1 METRALS
8 VSLREVKKN
17 EAAKLRR
24 NGQVPAV
31 VYHKGEATVA
41 VCVEELAM
49 DKLVH
54 SSEQHLIDL
63 QFADGTSKRAFI
75 KDVQFDP
82 VTDRVIH
89 ADFQLFSA
97 EEVVE
102 MEVPAH
108 FEGECA
114 GVKIGGG
121 KLQVNLHVL
130 TLKGRPEDMPEHFTV
145 DISGLELGQILHI
158 RDLKLGSLEGKVQ
171 VIGDADAPV
180 VSVVAQRKEAEAAA
194 EGAAA
199 EA

>member
-8 VSLREVKKN
+8 VNLREVKKN

-24 NGQVPAV
+24 QGLVPAV

-41 VCVEELAM
+41 ISVEEINL

-54 SSEQHLIDL
+54 SSESHMIDL
-63 QFADGTSKRAFI
+63 QYPDGNSVRSFI

-82 VTDRVIH
+82 VSDRIIH

-97 EEVVE
+97 DEVVE
-102 MEVPAH
+102 MEVPIH
-108 FEGECA
+108 LEGECP

-121 KLQVNLHVL
+121 KIQINVHAL
-130 TLKGRPEDMPEHFTV
+130 TLKGKPEAMPEHFTV
-145 DISGLELGQILHI
+145 DISVLELGQTLHI
-158 RDLKLGSLEGKVQ
+158 RDLQKMAPEGIQ
-171 VIGDADAPV
+171 ILGDADASV
-180 VSVVAQRKEAEAAA
+180 VSIMAPRKEAEAAT

-199 EA
+199 QA

>member
-8 VSLREVKKN
+8 VNLREVKKN

-24 NGQVPAV
+24 LGQVPAV

-41 VCVEELAM
+41 ISVEEISLN
-49 DKLVH
+49 KLVH
-54 SSEQHLIDL
+54 SSESHMIDL
-63 QFADGTSKRAFI
+63 QYPDGKSVRSFI

-97 EEVVE
+97 DEVVE
-102 MEVPAH
+102 MEVPIH
-108 FEGECA
+108 LEGECT

-121 KLQVNLHVL
+121 KIQINLHAL
-130 TLKGRPEDMPEHFTV
+130 TLKGKPEAMPEHFTV
-145 DISGLELGQILHI
+145 DISALELGQTLHI
-158 RDLKLGSLEGKVQ
+158 GDLQTIAPAGIQILGDT
-171 VIGDADAPV
+171 DAAV
-180 VSVVAQRKEAEAAA
+180 VSVAAPRKEAEAAA

>member
-8 VSLREVKKN
+8 VNLREVKKN

-24 NGQVPAV
+24 QGQVPAV

-41 VCVEELAM
+41 ISVEEISL

-54 SSEQHLIDL
+54 SSESHLIDL
-63 QFADGTSKRAFI
+63 QYPDGKSVRSFI

-97 EEVVE
+97 DEVVE
-102 MEVPAH
+102 MEVPIH
-108 FEGECA
+108 LEGECP

-121 KLQVNLHVL
+121 KIQINVHTLE
-130 TLKGRPEDMPEHFTV
+130 LKGKPEDMPEHFTV
-145 DISGLELGQILHI
+145 DISGLQLGQTLHI
-158 RDLKLGSLEGKVQ
+158 RDLRAVAPAGIQILGE
-171 VIGDADAPV
+171 ADASV
-180 VSVVAQRKEAEAAA
+180 VSVIAPRKEAEAATE
-194 EGAAA
+194 EGAAQA
-199 EA
+199 

>member
-8 VSLREVKKN
+8 VNLREVKKN

-24 NGQVPAV
+24 QGQVPAV

-41 VCVEELAM
+41 ISVDEISL

-54 SSEQHLIDL
+54 SSESHVIDL
-63 QFADGTSKRAFI
+63 QYPDGKSVRSFI

-97 EEVVE
+97 DEVVE
-102 MEVPAH
+102 MEVPIH
-108 FEGECA
+108 LEGECV

-121 KLQVNLHVL
+121 KIQINVHALE
-130 TLKGRPEDMPEHFTV
+130 LKGKPENMPEHFTIDV
-145 DISGLELGQILHI
+145 SALELGQTLHI
-158 RDLKLGSLEGKVQ
+158 RDLQKVAPEGIQ
-171 VIGDADAPV
+171 ILGDADASV
-180 VSVVAQRKEAEAAA
+180 VSVSAPRKEAEAAA
-194 EGAAA
+194 EGAAQA
-199 EA
+199 